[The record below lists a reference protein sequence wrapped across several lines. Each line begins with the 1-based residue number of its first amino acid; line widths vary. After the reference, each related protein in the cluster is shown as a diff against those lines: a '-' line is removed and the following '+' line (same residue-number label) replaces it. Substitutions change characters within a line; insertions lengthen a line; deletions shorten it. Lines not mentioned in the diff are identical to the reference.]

1 MTDKNIMTLMQMLYS
16 FEPQF
21 TGHKKCNIITTVYDK
36 IDYIQFFYHY
46 IIKHFHKILDESSTS
61 TLQTPSGII
70 QLYTKMYHKSFDF
83 IPQIIETK
91 FTIQKSTIQT
101 FLNTLIEFRRKYET
115 YRYNQWGKYI
125 AYQYAHFDLY
135 LLNHIE
141 SFL

>member
-1 MTDKNIMTLMQMLYS
+1 
-16 FEPQF
+16 
-21 TGHKKCNIITTVYDK
+21 
-36 IDYIQFFYHY
+36 
-46 IIKHFHKILDESSTS
+46 
-61 TLQTPSGII
+61 
-70 QLYTKMYHKSFDF
+70 MYHKSFDF